1 MSKYLVLVIGVLTVY
16 AALVTNDLNK
26 KTEYISL
33 LESNIN
39 FISDQLKQV
48 QKAAEERELEYQRI
62 DEEMA
67 KKDRE
72 LEELLRE
79 SGEKSDEAKNWL
91 LQTIPASVDNTI
103 PY

>member
-1 MSKYLVLVIGVLTVY
+1 MSKYLVLVIGVLIVY
-16 AALVTNDLNK
+16 SALVTNDLNK

-33 LESNIN
+33 LESNVN

-67 KKDRE
+67 EKDRE
-72 LEELLRE
+72 LEELLKE